1 MLLKFKKTW
10 LIAGTFSLSFS
21 LMGKVSGDQLRAGEI
36 QIQA

>member
-10 LIAGTFSLSFS
+10 LIAGTFALSFK
-21 LMGKVSGDQLRAGEI
+21 LMGNGDQLRTGEEI